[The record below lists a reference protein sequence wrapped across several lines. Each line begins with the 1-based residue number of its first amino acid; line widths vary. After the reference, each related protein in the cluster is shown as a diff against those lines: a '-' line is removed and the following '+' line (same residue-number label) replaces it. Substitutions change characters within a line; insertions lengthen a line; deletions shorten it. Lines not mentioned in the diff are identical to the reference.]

1 MKKYLFFMLIVIYYG
16 NAYSQSLVT
25 LSLEEAIA
33 LAFKNKPSIK
43 IASLDATIAK
53 QKLAESKRKY
63 ITDVSSEVVV
73 QYNPTIA
80 TNIIPTGQFNT
91 QNPTDETRAIQFGQP
106 WSNTAGIKAKQVL
119 FDPAMQSEIKE
130 RKIELTIAEFGT
142 QTEQVN
148 LRYEVAKAYYS
159 VLLAKEEMKFAMSD
173 TVRAFQL
180 YKLAVD
186 RFTEMQIKITERNQA
201 SYAIAKTRYNLINAQ
216 SNLNNAISKFCF
228 TTGLAQNSMV
238 ELTTDFSTLLPVDHV
253 PTDDSLSYIQRPD
266 YKKAVYQNLLSLQ
279 QSKSEKAKL
288 LPTLSLNGFFG
299 ANQFTQQFALA
310 ENNSWFGNSYVNLT
324 LQVPI
329 TKFFTQAK
337 RIEQFN
343 SQAKQNEQELIKLKE
358 QYEYDTQLTS
368 TKLTTL
374 QNRYQLQLSNLTLAQ
389 QNFEDSK
396 ASYEQGQVHI
406 TELSTQEAN
415 VQAAQYELLT
425 VIHDVLIQRL
435 ELEKLNGFAN
445 TKN

>member
-1 MKKYLFFMLIVIYYG
+1 MKKYLFFILIVIYYG
-16 NAYSQSLVT
+16 AHGQST
-25 LSLEEAIA
+25 ISLSLDEAIT
-33 LAFKNKPSIK
+33 LAIKNKPSIK

-63 ITDVSSEVVV
+63 ITDVSSEFVV

-80 TNIIPTGQFNT
+80 TNIIPIGQFNT

-119 FDPAMQSEIKE
+119 FDPAIQSEIKE
-130 RKIELTIAEFGT
+130 RKTELAIAELST

-159 VLLAKEEMKFAMSD
+159 VLLTREELKFAVSD
-173 TVRAFQL
+173 TLRAFQL
-180 YKLAVD
+180 YKLAAD
-186 RFTEMQIKITERNQA
+186 RFTEKQIKITEKNQA
-201 SYAIAKTRYNLINAQ
+201 SYALAKTRYNFINAQ
-216 SNLNNAISKFCF
+216 SNLNNAVSKFCF
-228 TTGLAQNSMV
+228 TIGLSQNTTV
-238 ELTTDFSTLLPVDHV
+238 ELTTDFSTLLPVNQV
-253 PTDDSLSYIQRPD
+253 PANDSLSFVQRPD
-266 YKKAVYQNLLSLQ
+266 YKKAVYQNLLSVQ
-279 QSKSEKAKL
+279 QSRSEKVKL
-288 LPTLSLNGFFG
+288 LPTLSINGFLG
-299 ANQFTQQFALA
+299 ANQFTRQFSLV

-358 QYEYDTQLTS
+358 QYRYDTNLTL
-368 TKLTTL
+368 TKLATL
-374 QNRYQLQLSNLTLAQ
+374 HNRYQLQLSNLTLAQ
-389 QNFEDSK
+389 QNYDDSK
-396 ASYEQGQVHI
+396 ANYEQGQVLI

-425 VIHDVLIQRL
+425 VIHDVLIQQL
-435 ELEKLNGFAN
+435 ELKKLNGFA
-445 TKN
+445 TAKK